1 MPAPTP
7 TPSRRRPR
15 PLSRNALAVYATSA
29 ALFASVFGF
38 LGLRVAQGQDPSLGA
53 GALSAQVTP
62 SSGAASHHTGAPLR
76 TSTSGGSPSST
87 AQNANVAAQ
96 GGTQLPGGSR
106 HDD

>member
-1 MPAPTP
+1 MPDTTP
-7 TPSRRRPR
+7 TRPARRRPR

-53 GALSAQVTP
+53 GAQVAQVAP
-62 SSGAASHHTGAPLR
+62 SSDAPAQRSGAPLR
-76 TSTSGGSPSST
+76 TSTSGGAPSST
-87 AQNANVAAQ
+87 AQTVSAAQ
-96 GGTQLPGGSR
+96 SGAQLPGGSR